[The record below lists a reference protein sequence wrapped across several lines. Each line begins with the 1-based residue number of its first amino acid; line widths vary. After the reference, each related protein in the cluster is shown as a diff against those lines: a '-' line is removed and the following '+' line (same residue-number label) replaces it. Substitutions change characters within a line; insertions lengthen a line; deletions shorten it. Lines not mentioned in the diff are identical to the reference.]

1 MDAGDHRALLH
12 RFAADEVHLLDDA
25 GDVGGDDL
33 AIARID
39 VEVAA
44 RLVRI
49 RQEQQQQQADDR
61 RGADVDRG
69 PAARR
74 LDLLGLAAFGR
85 HGALAPAIELHRAL
99 VGRRDPA
106 EALRGPH
113 QQIAAEHEC
122 HDDRRAA
129 DMQLGDELGDDDDDD
144 RHHHERVQEIRQR
157 VGHEHAA
164 LGLARRAAAQ
174 LGHERLV
181 RLGAQVRLVH
191 EGREQVI
198 AVALDQRVAALE
210 QDVDAAEEGDR
221 QPGARQGGEGVA
233 GVVPDEH
240 ADAEQE
246 HAHQQRPGVQ
256 PDALAPAQLVGVADP
271 HREAREE
278 AEAKADAQRTDAG
291 AKRLGDEG
299 LRQHRQDVDHQ
310 AGW

>member
-1 MDAGDHRALLH
+1 MP
-12 RFAADEVHLLDDA
+12 
-25 GDVGGDDL
+25 GDVGGDHL
-33 AIARID
+33 AIARVD
-39 VEVAA
+39 VEAA
-44 RLVRI
+44 AGLVRI
-49 RQEQQQQQADDR
+49 RQEQQQQQAKEDG
-61 RGADVDRG
+61 GADVDGG
-69 PAARR
+69 PAGLR
-74 LDLLGLAAFGR
+74 LDLLGFAAFGR
-85 HGALAPAIELHRAL
+85 HGAPAPAIELHRAL

-106 EALRGPH
+106 EALRGPPQQVAGEH
-113 QQIAAEHEC
+113 QH

-129 DMQLGDELGDDDDDD
+129 DLQVGDELGDDHDDD
-144 RHHHERVQEIRQR
+144 RHHDERVQEVRQR

-164 LGLARRAAAQ
+164 LGLGRRAAAQ

-181 RLGAQVRLVH
+181 GLAAQVRLVH

-210 QDVDAAEEGDR
+210 QDVDRAEEGDR
-221 QPGARQGGEGVA
+221 QPEARQDGERVA
-233 GVVPDEH
+233 GVVPDED

-256 PDALAPAQLVGVADP
+256 PDPLAPAQLVGVADP

-278 AEAKADAQRTDAG
+278 AEAKADAQRADAG